1 MRGDRGTPE
10 IYIFSSQF
18 CCEPKT
24 ALKNKNIL
32 YLDIVMV
39 T

>member
-1 MRGDRGTPE
+1 MCGDRGTPE

-18 CCEPKT
+18 YWEPKT

-32 YLDIVMV
+32 YLDMVMV